1 MKKQEIIKAIKNN
14 PTLEDAAKELNISR
28 RGLFNLRKKHGLT
41 KDDEKELDNTVDNKK
56 DILFKDRLNDANKEI
71 EKLKKDLAL
80 KQEEID
86 GIFEIKKSIDLQGL
100 KTPDWL
106 NFDKMNKNQKTLSIP
121 TLMCSDEHWG
131 EFVNSKQIN
140 NMNEY
145 STEIARKRYN
155 NIINNFL
162 DITNNHLNNVDKERM
177 VLVLGGDNISGDI
190 HGELALTNDCTTMEA
205 VYDYV
210 EHKVKGI
217 RSLLDAGYKQIFIPC
232 VSGNHD
238 RNTHKIH
245 HKNRLETSFAFIVYR
260 FLQKIFADDKRIIF
274 SIAKGQDCL
283 YKVHNHKMLLTHGD
297 CFKGGNGIGGI
308 TVPILRGMHKKLAS
322 YNAMGDA
329 FDSMIIGH
337 FHQFTSINNGQVIIN
352 GTLKGFDEYSMAMGF
367 GYQPPSQAFW
377 LTHPERGITIQLP
390 IYANDKKEVKENKS
404 NWISWKE

>member
-1 MKKQEIIKAIKNN
+1 MKKEEIIKALKENKNH
-14 PTLEDAAKELNISR
+14 EDAAKSLGISR
-28 RGLFNLRKKHGLT
+28 RTLYTYRKKY
-41 KDDEKELDNTVDNKK
+41 ELDEISFEKNKQI

-71 EKLKKDLAL
+71 ERLKKDLAL

-86 GIFEIKKSIDLQGL
+86 GIFEIKNSIDLKGL
-100 KTPDWL
+100 KTPEWL
-106 NFDKMNKNQKTLSIP
+106 DFNSMNSKQRKLSIP

-131 EFVNSKQIN
+131 EYVNPAQIN

-145 STEIARKRYN
+145 NTEIARKRYN

-162 DITNNHLNNVDKERM
+162 DITNNHLNNVDRERM

-210 EHKVKGI
+210 EHKVRGI
-217 RSLLDAGYKQIFIPC
+217 RALLNAGYKQIFIPC

-245 HKNRLETSFAFIVYR
+245 HKNRLETSFAFIVYK
-260 FLQKIFADDKRIIF
+260 FLQKIFADDKRVIF

-367 GYQPPSQAFW
+367 GYQAPSQAFW
-377 LTHPERGITIQLP
+377 LTHPDRGITIQLP
-390 IYANDKKEVKENKS
+390 IYATDKKEIEENKT